1 MNSLVIIPS
10 RFDSSRLPGKP
21 LLEIDG
27 KTLIQRV
34 YDQVR
39 LSRADDI
46 IVATDD
52 KRIFEHVLEF
62 GGNVVMTSEQLRN
75 GTERIIEAADKVLED
90 DDEYDMII
98 NVQGDEPLI
107 DPEDINSLID
117 LFDEE
122 ECDIG
127 TLASRI
133 TNQDELHSADTVKVV
148 LSDFEDEVADA
159 LYFSRA
165 PIPYMRDEDP
175 QNWLDHHIY
184 YKHIGL
190 YAFAP
195 EVLESIKA
203 LGESSL
209 EIAENLEQLRW
220 LENHFVI
227 SVKLTENES
236 IGVDTAQDLEYVEKL
251 LKRR

>member
-1 MNSLVIIPS
+1 MLTNKTSLVISTSKVNNELKKIKNEITKIDES
-10 RFDSSRLPGKP
+10 KLNSFESSLYNDLGV
-21 LLEIDG
+21 
-27 KTLIQRV
+27 LINHFK
-34 YDQVR
+34 
-39 LSRADDI
+39 I
-46 IVATDD
+46 
-52 KRIFEHVLEF
+52 K
-62 GGNVVMTSEQLRN
+62 N
-75 GTERIIEAADKVLED
+75 
-90 DDEYDMII
+90 DDEYEMII

-209 EIAENLEQLRW
+209 EIAEKSSSSPDKE
-220 LENHFVI
+220 
-227 SVKLTENES
+227 
-236 IGVDTAQDLEYVEKL
+236 
-251 LKRR
+251 